1 MNIWSKRGWL
11 HTAAIYAYLSLV
23 HNRFFNFYGQTHAR
37 LGRDQS
43 VYHPV
48 KKHRTPLIRILA
60 PLFWNAPLVHLRGLQ
75 KIYIDGIIAIIPWGG
90 FIGKLQNE
98 WQEFVLYVRT
108 YFLRAVDY
116 N

>member
-1 MNIWSKRGWL
+1 MAG
-11 HTAAIYAYLSLV
+11 AYPLLV

-43 VYHPV
+43 VYHVV
-48 KKHRTPLIRILA
+48 KKRRTPLIRTLA
-60 PLFWNAPLVHLRGLQ
+60 PLFWNAPLVHLRGLE

-108 YFLRAVDY
+108 RALRPISSDQVLTTA
-116 N
+116 